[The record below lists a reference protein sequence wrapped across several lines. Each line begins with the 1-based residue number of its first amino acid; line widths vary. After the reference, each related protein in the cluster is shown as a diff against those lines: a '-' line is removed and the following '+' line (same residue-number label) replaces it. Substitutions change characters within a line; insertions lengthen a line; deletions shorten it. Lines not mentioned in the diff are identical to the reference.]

1 MIRRALF
8 GLFALLVLA
17 CAADAQALTF
27 PQLTGRVVDDAGIID
42 GKARDDVGRKLA
54 EFEQRTGSQIVV
66 ATVPSLQG
74 TDIETY
80 VAALANNWQLGR
92 DGKNNGAILLIA
104 PNSGKVA
111 IQANESLRDRLTDEV
126 MLRIIKQALIPRL
139 AADDIAGGVNNG
151 VDDMMSV
158 LNGSPMRAAPAPLP
172 QLAQAAP
179 PASSGGLSF
188 PALTG
193 RVVDEANILDS
204 AARAALT
211 KVSSDLE
218 AKSTDQLVIVTLSSL
233 RGTSIEDYGYQ
244 LGRAWQIG
252 QKGKNNGVLL
262 IVAPNERKVRI
273 EVGYG
278 LEGNLTDAITSFII
292 QNAILPRFK
301 AGDFPGGIKRGADD
315 IVSVLTGDE
324 EYKQRAVQA
333 AKPQV
338 TAGELIFMMI
348 FVLIAGFIFIN
359 VMYGVYTAI
368 RGILEGLGMVSPSP
382 RPKGKKKSWW
392 EDISTG
398 SSSGSSGSSW
408 SSGSSGSSGGG
419 FSGGGGSFGGGG
431 SSGSW

>member
-8 GLFALLVLA
+8 GLVTLAVLV
-17 CAADAQALTF
+17 CAASAQTLTF
-27 PQLTGRVVDDAGIID
+27 PPLSGRVVDDAGIID
-42 GKARDDVGRKLA
+42 GAARDSVGRKLA
-54 EFEQRTGSQIVV
+54 EFESRTGAEIVV

-80 VAALANNWQLGR
+80 AVALANNWRLGS

-104 PNSGKVA
+104 PNVGKVA
-111 IQANESLRDRLTDEV
+111 IQASEGLRDRLSDEV
-126 MLRIIKQALIPRL
+126 LLRIIRQTLIPKL
-139 AADDIAGGVNNG
+139 AADDIAGGVSG
-151 VDDMMSV
+151 GIDDMIWV
-158 LNGSPMRAAPAPLP
+158 LNGPP
-172 QLAQAAP
+172 QRSTLALATQMAQATTP
-179 PASSGGLSF
+179 SSPTGLNF

-193 RVVDEANILDS
+193 RVVDEAGILDS
-204 AARAALT
+204 ATRAALT
-211 KVSSDLE
+211 QVSSDLE
-218 AKSTDQLVIVTLSSL
+218 AKSTDQLVIVTLTNL

-252 QKGKNNGVLL
+252 QKDKNNGVLL
-262 IVAPNERKVRI
+262 IVAPNDRKVRI

-278 LEGNLTDAITSFII
+278 LEATLTDAITSFII

-301 AGDFPGGIKRGADD
+301 AGDFPGGIKRGAED

-324 EYKQRAVQA
+324 EYKQRAVRA

-338 TAGELIFMMI
+338 TANELISMMV

-359 VMYGVYTAI
+359 VIFSFIQAVRDVLQQLGVVA
-368 RGILEGLGMVSPSP
+368 P
-382 RPKGKKKSWW
+382 RKKGQKSWLDDW
-392 EDISTG
+392 VVTSG
-398 SSSGSSGSSW
+398 SSGGGSSGSSW
-408 SSGSSGSSGGG
+408 SSGSSGGGG